1 MDREAW
7 RAAIHG
13 VAKSRTQLSDW
24 SDLILRGTD
33 NGPVLKWVVVKTVCS
48 FWGVFTELCSL
59 CTFVYACYNFIKS
72 FLKDGVVYINW
83 YGKLQSIL
91 LGKLSSEKKK
101 NYLITVLSLFIKI
114 YCLYTFC
121 RKEFWEGVN
130 KISAGVISEWHK
142 WEGGSFSPHIGLL
155 FKFIQQIWKS
165 YMIDIHET

>member
-1 MDREAW
+1 MICKISHILQCEMGW
-7 RAAIHG
+7 PIIYLIIH
-13 VAKSRTQLSDW
+13 AKNEHKQCEW
-24 SDLILRGTD
+24 SEE
-33 NGPVLKWVVVKTVCS
+33 CS